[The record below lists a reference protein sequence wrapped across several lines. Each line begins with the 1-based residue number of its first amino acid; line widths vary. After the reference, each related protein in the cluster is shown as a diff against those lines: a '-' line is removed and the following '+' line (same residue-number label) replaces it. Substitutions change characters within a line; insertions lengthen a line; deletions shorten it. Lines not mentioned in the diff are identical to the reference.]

1 MRLILTFILI
11 LPLIAVGQSTQDS
24 NSYLGVYEL
33 PVSTIDYK
41 KPLSSF
47 SAKVIVTEAGITFYS
62 DIVTLERRAGTYSP
76 NSAAMGMGDNEFLID
91 LDKSSRDPDAIMIV
105 IFKTIQERQ
114 HITVNINEYGR
125 QKVISLLE
133 AVE

>member
-41 KPLSSF
+41 KPLW
-47 SAKVIVTEAGITFYS
+47 VV
-62 DIVTLERRAGTYSP
+62 
-76 NSAAMGMGDNEFLID
+76 
-91 LDKSSRDPDAIMIV
+91 
-105 IFKTIQERQ
+105 
-114 HITVNINEYGR
+114 
-125 QKVISLLE
+125 
-133 AVE
+133 